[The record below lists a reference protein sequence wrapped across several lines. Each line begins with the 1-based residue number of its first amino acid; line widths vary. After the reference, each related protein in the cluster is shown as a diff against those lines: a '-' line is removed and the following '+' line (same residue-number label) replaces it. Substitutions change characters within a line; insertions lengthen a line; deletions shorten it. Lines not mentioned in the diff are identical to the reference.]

1 MHRLNQDALL
11 YCVVWTAVAMLGWQL
26 AGLTAGLI
34 LSVGLFPVVI
44 LTSALILSRTG
55 DFRLERAVRWGIL
68 GVSAI
73 ILILWG
79 SAS

>member
-11 YCVVWTAVAMLGWQL
+11 YCVVWTAVAMLGWQH